1 MNKHTMRLAMTAVVA
16 LATTAGAQ
24 TVSYTVTLE
33 GSQEVPPVITLATGS
48 ATVVVNYQ
56 TGDIDISGSYNAL
69 SSAQTDAHL
78 HGPAPRG
85 QTAVP
90 IVTLTGTG
98 GNSGTFSGSA
108 ILTATQ
114 MQELFAN
121 LTYINVHSN
130 LFPNGEIRGQLEK
143 IGTSSVCNGS
153 NVNPIVL
160 SNTSATSPAPTP
172 TINAP
177 TISKNWK
184 LTLDCNNPP
193 AAIGRLAVFRVSYAP
208 KPAPMGSRWGE
219 ILVNTSSILGQTF
232 VRIVPSTRLVDLG
245 PIFIPNDP
253 GLLDGTFSVQALCP
267 GVPGYLSNALAETIG
282 GG

>member
-1 MNKHTMRLAMTAVVA
+1 MNKHTMRLAMAAAMA

-24 TVSYTVTLE
+24 TVTYTLTLE
-33 GSQEVPPVITLATGS
+33 GSQEVPPVITLATGT

-56 TGDIDISGSYNAL
+56 TGDIDINGTYSRL
-69 SSAQTDAHL
+69 SSEQTDAHL

-85 QTAVP
+85 QTASP

-98 GNSGTFSGSA
+98 GTSGTFSGSA

-114 MQELFAN
+114 MQEVFSN

-143 IGTSSVCNGS
+143 IAKSTVCNGS

-160 SNTSATSPAPTP
+160 TNTSTTAPAPAPTV
-172 TINAP
+172 NAP
-177 TISKNWK
+177 VINKNWK

-193 AAIGRLAVFRVSYAP
+193 APIGRLSVFRVSFSP
-208 KPAPMGSRWGE
+208 KPAPMNTKWGQL
-219 ILVNTSSILGQTF
+219 LVNVSSITGQTF
-232 VRIVPSTRLVDLG
+232 LRVVPASRVVDLG

-253 GLLDGTFSVQALCP
+253 GLLDGVFSVQGLCP
-267 GVPGYLSNALAETIG
+267 GSPGYLSNALAETIG

>member
-1 MNKHTMRLAMTAVVA
+1 MHKHTMRLAMAAVA
-16 LATTAGAQ
+16 ILATTASAQ
-24 TVSYTVTLE
+24 TVTYTVPLQ
-33 GSQEVPPVITLATGS
+33 GSQEVPPVITLATGT

-56 TGDIDISGSYNAL
+56 TGAIDVSGSYSNL

-85 QTAVP
+85 QTASP

-98 GNSGTFSGSA
+98 GNSGTFTGSA

-114 MQELFAN
+114 MQEVFSN
-121 LTYINVHSN
+121 LTYLNVHST
-130 LFPNGEIRGQLEK
+130 LWPNGEIRGQLEK

-160 SNTSATSPAPTP
+160 SNSSMTSPPPTP
-172 TINAP
+172 TLNAP

-193 AAIGRLAVFRVSYAP
+193 AAIGRLAVFRISFAP
-208 KPAPMGSRWGE
+208 KPAPMNTRWGQ

-232 VRIVPSTRLVDLG
+232 VNVVPSTRLVDLG

-267 GVPGYLSNALAETIG
+267 GSPGYLSNALAETVG